1 MTNKKIGKAIN
12 TQLNFEI
19 ESAFVYMAMK
29 NYLATLSLDGFA
41 HWFDIQYQEEM
52 GHAQKF
58 MNYLNDRGG
67 RVEITGFPTP
77 NNNFTSVLEVLIA
90 SLAHEKEVTRRIHE
104 LMSLAVAENDYPTVG
119 LLQWYVNEQVE
130 EEDNFTR
137 LIEKVKLVK
146 DAGLYML
153 DKELAA
159 RVFVPI
165 IVAE

>member
-1 MTNKKIGKAIN
+1 MNKKIEKAIN

-29 NYLATLSLDGFA
+29 NHLATLSLDGFVN
-41 HWFDIQYQEEM
+41 WFDIQFQEEM

-58 MNYLNDRGG
+58 MDYLNGRGG
-67 RVEITGFPTP
+67 KVEITGFPTP
-77 NNNFTSVLEVLIA
+77 KNEFASILEVLET

-104 LMSLAVAENDYPTVG
+104 LMSLAVAENDYPTVV

-153 DKELAA
+153 DKELAT

-165 IVAE
+165 TPAQ